1 MKMRMM
7 IAVSILALA
16 ICASPARAT
25 LIAYEGFDYSPA
37 GYLDGLNGGTGFNS
51 AWEDAT
57 SPGPV
62 VTDSSAGSLNYVG
75 NPTPVTGGY
84 VNFVEPSSRTL
95 TTPLTYNTGD
105 TYYMSFLIRKDFP
118 GVGVYVKLVN
128 GDHHYSN
135 YTYRTWLGG
144 ISGSTDNFSYGG
156 VYGHFIDL
164 GYTVG
169 TMAMV
174 VTRLVALPD
183 TNEYERSYSY
193 FQSPASVST
202 TEPGDGAWDVTR
214 TENASSLARGAD
226 TLWVMSGAAMGGS
239 IDEIRIGT
247 TFADVIAGAAA
258 LPGDFDADN
267 DVDGVDFGLWQS
279 GYPTASGANLIDG
292 DADGDGDVDG
302 VDFGIWQANY
312 PTNVGGAATIPE
324 PATLG
329 LLLVGGLTL
338 FKRRQV
344 G

>member
-51 AWEDAT
+51 AWEDVT
-57 SPGPV
+57 SQGPV
-62 VTDSSAGSLNYVG
+62 VTDSGAGSLNYVG

-95 TTPLTYNTGD
+95 TTPLTYTTGD
-105 TYYMSFLIRKDFP
+105 TYYISLLIRKDFP
-118 GVGVYVKLVN
+118 VPVYVKLVN
-128 GDHHYSN
+128 GDHHYSD
-135 YTYRTWLGG
+135 YAHRTWLGG
-144 ISGSTDNFSYGG
+144 VGGGDGGAFSYGG
-156 VYGHFIDL
+156 VAGYFIDL
-164 GYTVG
+164 GYTPGNV
-169 TMAMV
+169 AMIV
-174 VTRLVALPD
+174 SKLVALPD
-183 TNEYERSYSY
+183 TNEYERSYSW
-193 FQSPASVST
+193 FESPASVST

-258 LPGDFDADN
+258 LPGDFDADD

-279 GYPTASGANLIDG
+279 GYPTASGASL
-292 DADGDGDVDG
+292 GDGDVDG

-312 PTNVGGAATIPE
+312 PTNLGGAAAIPE

-329 LLLVGGLTL
+329 LLLIGGLVY
-338 FKRRQV
+338 FAGDSDRVKRE
-344 G
+344 